1 MQPLVV
7 VVVVVVWVGGSGT
20 FLSFYSLVVVSGLGE
35 VLYFHERTS
44 MV

>member
-1 MQPLVV
+1 VQPLLLLLLL
-7 VVVVVVWVGGSGT
+7 VWVGGSGT

-35 VLYFHERTS
+35 VIYFHERTS